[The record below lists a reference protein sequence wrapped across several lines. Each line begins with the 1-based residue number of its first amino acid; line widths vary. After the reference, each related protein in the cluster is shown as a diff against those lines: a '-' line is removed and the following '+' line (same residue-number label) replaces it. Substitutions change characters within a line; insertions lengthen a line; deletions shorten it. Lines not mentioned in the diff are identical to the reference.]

1 MGVKDTANLALIPA
15 AYKTSK
21 VYSALPTDGDGDFT
35 FTRSGSGTRINK
47 AGLIETMATNVPRLN
62 YRLDADGNP
71 SSCPELLLE
80 PESANLLQRSEDYAN
95 SYWLKARVGSNAT
108 GYTAPD
114 GTKNAT
120 YFEQQSGQTTAAVIY
135 KSAFTSA
142 SSGIYTF
149 SIWAKKAE
157 KRYLKLQTRVNSATY
172 RTVFDLEYGDITY
185 DSGNENAKIEA
196 YPNGWYRL
204 SVQRTSTTTDDIIVY
219 YYLNDSAG
227 SSDTVTDSG
236 GLYIWGSQVEKK
248 DILTSY
254 IPTTT
259 AQITR
264 NKDEAE
270 INNFADAPTGYPF
283 TMYVNMRVETG
294 VTGYGMSFG
303 WDATSNYYYSIGYSE
318 DSGNLRKFRFTNR
331 GSGNSYNF
339 NTTAEYYEGNHK
351 LAVKFLSS
359 TNFIAYINGI
369 EVVNYTHTASAFNSN
384 IQDVLVGQ
392 LREVTDTNDRT
403 PIKEAFIFNKA
414 LTDAEMVEIT
424 SYTSFTEMAT
434 QQQYTIQ

>member
-35 FTRSGSGTRINK
+35 FTRTGSGTRINK
-47 AGLIETMATNVPRLN
+47 AGLIETMATNIPRLN

-80 PESANLLQRSEDYAN
+80 PQRTNKLGYSEDFTNWSDSGVTVTAN
-95 SYWLKARVGSNAT
+95 DI
-108 GYTAPD
+108 TAPD
-114 GTKNAT
+114 GTKTADKLVSSANNWRRFKSFTAVNGTT
-120 YFEQQSGQTTAAVIY
+120 YTASV
-135 KSAFTSA
+135 FV
-142 SSGIYTF
+142 
-149 SIWAKKAE
+149 
-157 KRYLKLQTRVNSATY
+157 KLDTN
-172 RTVFDLEYGDITY
+172 
-185 DSGNENAKIEA
+185 
-196 YPNGWYRL
+196 
-204 SVQRTSTTTDDIIVY
+204 TTTDTVQLEIFK
-219 YYLNDSAG
+219 G
-227 SSDTVTDSG
+227 SSGLVCDFNLFNKTIPENTGLTDVFIEKYPNDWYRIGGTYTANGTLNILYVYPSTGYSVSG
-236 GLYIWGSQVEKK
+236 TAYFWGAQVEVGSYK
-248 DILTSY
+248 TSY
-254 IPTTT
+254 IPTLT
-259 AQITR
+259 ASEETR

-294 VTGYGMSFG
+294 VKGYGMSFG

-331 GSGNSYNF
+331 GSGNAYSF
-339 NTTAEYYEGNHK
+339 NTLAEYYEGNHK

-369 EVVNYTHTASAFNSN
+369 EVVNYTHTANAFNSA

-392 LREVTDTNDRT
+392 LREVADTNDRT

-414 LTDAEMVEIT
+414 LTDAEMVEVT

>member
-15 AYKTSK
+15 AYKASK
-21 VYSALPTDGDGDFT
+21 VYSAIPTDGDGDFT
-35 FTRSGSGTRINK
+35 FTRTGNGTRINK
-47 AGLIETMATNVPRLN
+47 AGLIETVGSNVPRLN

-95 SYWLKARVGSNAT
+95 SYWLKARVGSSAT
-108 GYTAPD
+108 GHTAPD

-149 SIWAKKAE
+149 SIWAKKGE
-157 KRYLKLQTRVNSATY
+157 KKYIKLQTRVNSATY

-248 DILTSY
+248 DMLTSY

-259 AQITR
+259 AQVTR
-264 NKDEAE
+264 NKDQAYKAYFPALASASDYP
-270 INNFADAPTGYPF
+270 ITVAWKGVITGYNTNLAF
-283 TMYVNMRVETG
+283 SIINDNSAVE
-294 VTGYGMSFG
+294 YL
-303 WDATSNYYYSIGYSE
+303 SIGFLSDTQLSLYRRSSNN
-318 DSGNLRKFRFTNR
+318 DTDTIT
-331 GSGNSYNF
+331 YN
-339 NTTAEYYEGNHK
+339 TQIGDVK
-351 LAVKFLSS
+351 KIAVKFTSS
-359 TNFIAYINGI
+359 TTAVVYIDGI
-369 EVVNYTHTASAFNSN
+369 EVYNLSSGDVVVWSFDS
-384 IQDVLVGQ
+384 VLVGQ
-392 LREVTDTNDRT
+392 LWVVSDTGTRNPAD
-403 PIKEAFIFNKA
+403 ELFIWNKA